1 MATIWTRRKE
11 DAARDRRTATP
22 WNTIEENAAASSA
35 DGSST
40 AEIERKAKPQ
50 DAKVYNTESPK

>member
-11 DAARDRRTATP
+11 DAARDKRTATP
-22 WNTIEENAAASSA
+22 WNTMTENAVASSA

-40 AEIERKAKPQ
+40 AEIARKAKPQ